1 MVDGADK
8 GWVKYIMAQ
17 DNKLRDFLIG
27 VDSGAIILDKQ
38 FLESLNNK
46 YKVQQEE
53 IRKRIQSIKN
63 GIEFG
68 EIGTHYNEYYPC
80 RFIRVIDEERGVIEF
95 EEVSIHKVYRESV
108 LNLFVK
114 CS

>member
-8 GWVKYIMAQ
+8 GWVKYMISQ

-27 VDSGAIILDKQ
+27 VDSGTTILDKQ
-38 FLESLNNK
+38 FLESLNDK
-46 YKVQQEE
+46 YKIQQEE

-63 GIEFG
+63 GVEFG
-68 EIGTHYNEYYPC
+68 EVGAHYNEYYPC
-80 RFIRVIDEERGVIEF
+80 RFIRVIDEEHGIIEF

-108 LNLFVK
+108 LNLFIK
-114 CS
+114 AS